1 MKDSVKNKVEGNADQ
16 LAGKVKEK
24 VGEATNNP
32 RLEGEG
38 EGQQFGAKVQKKVG
52 DIQKVFDS

>member
-1 MKDSVKNKVEGNADQ
+1 MKDSTKNKVEGHADQ
-16 LAGKVKEK
+16 VAGKVKEK

-38 EGQQFGAKVQKKVG
+38 EGQQSAGKVKEKVG
-52 DIQKVFDS
+52 DVQKVFDK

>member
-1 MKDSVKNKVEGNADQ
+1 MKDSTKNKVEGNADQ

-24 VGEATNNP
+24 VGEATDNP

-38 EGQQFGAKVQKKVG
+38 EGQQLGGKVQKKVG
-52 DIQKVFDS
+52 DVQKVFDK

>member
-1 MKDSVKNKVEGNADQ
+1 MKDSTKNKVEGKVDE

-38 EGQQFGAKVQKKVG
+38 EGQQFGGKVQKKVG
-52 DIQKVFDS
+52 DIQKVFEK